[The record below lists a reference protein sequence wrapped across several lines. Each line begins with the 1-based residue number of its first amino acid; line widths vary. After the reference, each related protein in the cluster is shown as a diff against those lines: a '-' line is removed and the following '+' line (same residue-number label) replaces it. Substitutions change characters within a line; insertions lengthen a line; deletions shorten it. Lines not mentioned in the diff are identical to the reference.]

1 MEIERRSAAPGGS
14 RGPADGGPASARAG
28 LLRPPFLYAT
38 SILTGVLLDVAWPL
52 SFVPRALG
60 RPVGGALAL
69 AAVVLFVAAVRQL
82 WAAGTPVPGNRPTT
96 VLVRTGPYRISRNPI
111 YLAFSLLHLG
121 VAAWV
126 GSWWLLATLVA
137 SVTCIAAVV
146 VPREERYLEKR
157 FGRAYVDYY
166 KASVRRWL

>member
-1 MEIERRSAAPGGS
+1 MGIELTSFARRVS
-14 RGPADGGPASARAG
+14 RGPAEAGPSGARPG
-28 LLRPPFLYAT
+28 VLRPPFFYAA
-38 SILTGVLLDVAWPL
+38 SILMGVLLHIAWPL
-52 SFVPRALG
+52 SFVPRALR

-69 AAVVLFVAAVRQL
+69 AALVLFVAAIRQL
-82 WAAGTPVPGNRPTT
+82 WAAGTPVPGNRPTK

-137 SVTCIAAVV
+137 SVTLVAAVV
-146 VPREERYLEKR
+146 VPREERYLQER
-157 FGRAYVDYY
+157 FGPTYRDY